1 MTFKIDTKE
10 NYTVLTPDSTVLD
23 ENLTEAISKK
33 WTELVGDGAENL
45 IVDLSDCNEA
55 SETIMDALASMHEEF
70 YTENQSLVF
79 TNLQQS
85 IKATLQ
91 NHEYYHTI
99 NIAPTMIEAIDIV
112 SMEVLERDLLG
123 EEGEDIV

>member
-1 MTFKIDTKE
+1 MMFKIDTKE
-10 NYTVLTPDSTVLD
+10 NYTVLTPHSTLLD

>member
-33 WTELVGDGAENL
+33 WTELLGNGAENL
-45 IVDLSDCNEA
+45 IVNLSSCNEA
-55 SETIMDALASMHEEF
+55 SENIMNALAAMHEEF
-70 YTENQSLVF
+70 YTENHSLVF

-85 IKATLQ
+85 IKAALQ
-91 NHEYYHTI
+91 NHEYYHAI
-99 NIAPTMIEAIDIV
+99 NITPTMIEAIDIV

-123 EEGEDIV
+123 EEGEELE